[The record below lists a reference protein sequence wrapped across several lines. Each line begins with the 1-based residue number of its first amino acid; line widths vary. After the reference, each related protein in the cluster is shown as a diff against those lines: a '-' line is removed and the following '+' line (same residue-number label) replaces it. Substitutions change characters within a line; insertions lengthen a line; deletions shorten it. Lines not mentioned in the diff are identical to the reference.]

1 VGGELVESI
10 PLATIYKPHALVLGK
25 LGFMKTHTIQVG
37 SEHRELPIVNVG
49 AVSVAL
55 LNLLGDTKLTEAAAA
70 ELVKLMPKHIDTFVT
85 PEVKAVPLAHAMSV
99 RTGIPYVVA
108 RKTEKPYM
116 VGAIKREVLSI
127 TTGKP
132 QLLVIDGA
140 DIPHIK
146 HKKIGIIDDVVST
159 GGTLNSLKSLLSEVG
174 GEVVATLVVFTEGNE
189 RDDVIA
195 LGHLPLYPKEA
206 GA

>member
-1 VGGELVESI
+1 
-10 PLATIYKPHALVLGK
+10 
-25 LGFMKTHTIQVG
+25 MKTHKVQVG
-37 SEHRELPIVNVG
+37 AERRELPVVNVG

-55 LNLLGDTKLTEAAAA
+55 LNLLGDTKLTEAAAD
-70 ELVKLMPKHIDTFVT
+70 ELAAKLPANIDTLVT
-85 PEVKAVPLAHAMSV
+85 PEVKAVPLAHAISV

-116 VGAIKREVLSI
+116 VNAVSKTVLSI

-132 QLLVIDGA
+132 QDLVIDGSNLDQLKGKRVA
-140 DIPHIK
+140 
-146 HKKIGIIDDVVST
+146 IIDDVVST
-159 GGTLNSLKSLLSEVG
+159 GGTLTGLSELLREIG
-174 GEVVATLVVFTEGNE
+174 AEVVVTLVVFTEGDD

-206 GA
+206 GV